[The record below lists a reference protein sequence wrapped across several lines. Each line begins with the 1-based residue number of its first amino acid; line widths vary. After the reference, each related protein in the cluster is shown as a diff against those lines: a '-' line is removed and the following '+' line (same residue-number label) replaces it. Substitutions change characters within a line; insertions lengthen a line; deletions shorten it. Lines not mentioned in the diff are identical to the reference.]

1 MEPSPTET
9 STSTDTGVSTS
20 TEDNHAL
27 SHDSPD
33 DTLGV
38 ELKEVF
44 ARLAADEHAGDAPK
58 EPDEDEPHEA

>member
-1 MEPSPTET
+1 MITNTDTKTNTSTDT
-9 STSTDTGVSTS
+9 STSTDD
-20 TEDNHAL
+20 EHAL

-44 ARLAADEHAGDAPK
+44 ARLAADDHAGEGPN